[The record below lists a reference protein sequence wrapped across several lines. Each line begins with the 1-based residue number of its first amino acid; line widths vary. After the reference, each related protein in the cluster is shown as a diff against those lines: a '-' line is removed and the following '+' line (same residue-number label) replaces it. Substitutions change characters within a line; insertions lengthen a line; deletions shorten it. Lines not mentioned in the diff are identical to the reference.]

1 LGRFFIPP
9 EIVELSDWICH
20 QGLLRADLEDLLEG
34 FCRRLT
40 TIGIPL
46 MRGHYS
52 AQTLHPRIT
61 GLGYVWRPDTG
72 VASDTYL
79 YRSEPSEAFLQ
90 SPIKHVIDNGL
101 DELRVR
107 LEGDGALP
115 YPICHEFRDEG
126 GTDYFMQL
134 QRFGRDGVPD
144 GRTGVIFSWT
154 SSAPGGF
161 TEDHIDILRF
171 LAPRLAMAVQ
181 TRTSQDITI
190 NLLDAYVGKAAGRQ
204 ILSGE
209 IRRGALD
216 VISSVIL
223 LADLQGFTA
232 MAERADRDDLVEMLN
247 HYFDCIVGPIFD
259 RGGNVLKFLG
269 DGLLATF
276 PLDGK
281 PADILCD
288 QALDAA
294 SEILKRVETVNPER
308 MAAGKLVMNMDVA
321 LHLGD
326 VYWGNVGSE
335 ERLDFTI
342 IGPAVNEAARIEA
355 LCAQHERKLLVSE
368 TFAKAATRSADR
380 LVSIGRFALRGVRS
394 AQSIYTLED
403 LLDRAEPSQEAQA

>member
-1 LGRFFIPP
+1 MSRFFLTP
-9 EIVELSDWICH
+9 EVIELSDWICH
-20 QGLLRADLEDLLEG
+20 QGLLRVDLEDLLEG
-34 FCRRLT
+34 FCQRLT
-40 TIGIPL
+40 TAGIPL
-46 MRGHYS
+46 LRGHYS

-61 GLGYVWRPDTG
+61 GLGCIWRPKTG
-72 VASDTYL
+72 VTSDTYL

-90 SPIKHVIDNGL
+90 SPIKHVLDNDL
-101 DELRVR
+101 NELRVR

-115 YPICHEFRDEG
+115 YPICYGFREEG
-126 GTDYFMQL
+126 GTDYLMQL
-134 QRFGRDGVPD
+134 QRFGRDGSPD
-144 GRTGVIFSWT
+144 GRTGVILSWT

-161 TEDHIDILRF
+161 TEDQIEVLRF

-190 NLLDAYVGKAAGRQ
+190 NLLDAYVGRAAGRK
-204 ILSGE
+204 ILNGE

-247 HYFDCIVGPIFD
+247 QYFDCIVGPIID

-276 PLDGK
+276 PLNGK
-281 PADILCD
+281 PADVLCEH
-288 QALDAA
+288 ALDAA
-294 SEILKRVETVNPER
+294 SEILGHVDAVNPER
-308 MAAGKLVMNMDVA
+308 MAAGELVMNMDIA

-342 IGPAVNEAARIEA
+342 IGPAVNEASRIEA
-355 LCAQHERKLLVSE
+355 LCTQYEQKLLVSE

-380 LVSIGRFALRGVRS
+380 LVSIGRFALRGVRT

-403 LLDRAEPSQEAQA
+403 FLNQDEPGQEAKA